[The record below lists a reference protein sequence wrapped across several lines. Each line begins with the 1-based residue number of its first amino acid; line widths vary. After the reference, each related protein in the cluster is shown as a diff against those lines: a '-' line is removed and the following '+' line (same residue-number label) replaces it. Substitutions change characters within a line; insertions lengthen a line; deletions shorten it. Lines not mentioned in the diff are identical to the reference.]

1 MSLFETLC
9 SSLLKLPLFLPVA
22 PNGGYK
28 FMHLFLPPVWK
39 ASLFITEAEGWA
51 MEKLWSSTASDPDI
65 HEGSFAPSTPE
76 LWVTGPLL
84 KLGPC

>member
-1 MSLFETLC
+1 M
-9 SSLLKLPLFLPVA
+9 
-22 PNGGYK
+22 
-28 FMHLFLPPVWK
+28 
-39 ASLFITEAEGWA
+39 EAEGWA